1 MNFIENFKNYKNRIL
16 NLDVSTMNEETTKNA
31 IIMPFFVMLGYDVFN
46 PSEFVP
52 EYTCDVA
59 TKKGEKVDY
68 AILHDGEPM
77 MLIEVKKAGM
87 KLQKQQQG
95 QLYRYFSTNRCRI
108 AVLTNGFNYLFF
120 SDINTPNIMDDD
132 PFFSFNIL
140 EDDEN
145 IYLTSLEQFC
155 KEKFNIKT
163 ILSKAV
169 FLKYEK
175 VVTKTMLQDLQN
187 PSDEIVKYFMSRP
200 EIKSG
205 SRITAQMIEKY
216 RESTIKAL
224 QKVFGVTIS
233 QAVPAKQKNVAEE
246 AVPVLPEPEL
256 ETEPE
261 IKLPAEC
268 SEIIDYIQINKPEYV
283 TEHTEINGVHIL
295 KILHENKKIGRIRI
309 SYTTTGI
316 ARFDYTDYTNEN
328 KLLLFNDINSAKS
341 AI

>member
-246 AVPVLPEPEL
+246 AVPILPEL

>member
-283 TEHTEINGVHIL
+283 TEHTKINGVHIL

>member
-1 MNFIENFKNYKNRIL
+1 
-16 NLDVSTMNEETTKNA
+16 MNEETTKNA

-283 TEHTEINGVHIL
+283 TEHTKINGVHIL